1 MTKDEGRKKPL
12 GRSAFGVR
20 PQVDEGEHFERLATA
35 YFESSYRAS
44 PTSATDLG
52 IHEYDHLLD
61 DMSQRAIQARIAELK
76 TFRKKFRALEKSAL
90 LNGATTDLALIQ
102 NDIEI
107 ELWFLQDTRDWE
119 TDPSYYVADPFF
131 SIFLVASRDF
141 APLAERVQTLS
152 ARLEQVPELLS
163 SARENLK
170 NPPHILTEIGIEETQ
185 GALEFCETLIPQ
197 IAQHMKPPPS
207 LHRAAKN
214 ARSALRGF
222 LTYLQDEL
230 MLTSTGKLGIGAKQY
245 ATILKYEHMLPYTIA
260 QVVTMGER
268 VFHETEREL
277 AAWAKRIDKSKTW
290 RELATIARTEFPA
303 RHRLLFAYR
312 HEVKRLREFVRERD
326 LVTLPDEDC
335 EVVETPPFD
344 RALNS
349 FAAYI
354 APGPF
359 EENQRGQFWVT
370 PIDTSAPRAQ
380 QIEQLEAHCNYLYP
394 VTAAHEAYPG
404 HHVQL
409 VRANHVGS
417 RWRKHFSSSIFAEG
431 WALYCEELMNQA
443 GYYADPRVRL
453 FQLQDRLWRAARVIT
468 EIGMHCYEL
477 GMDDAA
483 RFLVDKV
490 GLSHAAAR
498 AETRRYIAE
507 PGQPMSYLIGELEVE
522 RLRKK
527 FKHMRLKKF
536 HDTLLDSGTIPFV
549 LVEKEMETKVAGSR

>member
-1 MTKDEGRKKPL
+1 MNQPER
-12 GRSAFGVR
+12 
-20 PQVDEGEHFERLATA
+20 FEQLATA

-61 DMSQRAIQARIAELK
+61 DMSQVAIRTRIAELK
-76 TFRKKFRALEKSAL
+76 TFRKKFRAHGTRGLQ
-90 LNGATTDLALIQ
+90 NGATTDLALIQ
-102 NDIEI
+102 NDIEV
-107 ELWFLQDTRDWE
+107 ELWFLDDTRDWE

-131 SIFLVASRDF
+131 SIFLLASRDF
-141 APLAERVQTLS
+141 APIDERVENLT
-152 ARLEQVPELLS
+152 ARLEQVPDLLS
-163 SARENLK
+163 AARANLK
-170 NPPHILTEIGIEETQ
+170 NPPHILTEIGIEETF
-185 GALEFCETLIPQ
+185 GAIEFCETLIPQ
-197 IAQHMKPPPS
+197 LAQELKPTQK
-207 LHRAAKN
+207 LQRAVKN
-214 ARSALRGF
+214 TRSALRAF
-222 LTYLQDEL
+222 LVYLQDDL
-230 MLTSTGKLGIGAKQY
+230 TLTSTGKLGIGSKQY
-245 ATILKYEHMLPYTIA
+245 AKILRNEHMLPYTIA
-260 QVVTMGER
+260 QVVAMGER
-268 VFHETEREL
+268 VFQATEREL
-277 AAWAKRIDKSKTW
+277 AAWAKRIDKTKSW
-290 RELATIARTEFPA
+290 REIIAAARAEFPA
-303 RHRLLFAYR
+303 RHRLLPAYR

-326 LVTLPDEDC
+326 LVTLPPEDC
-335 EVVETPPFD
+335 QVVETPPFD

-359 EENQRGQFWVT
+359 EKNQRGQFWVT
-370 PIDTSAPRAQ
+370 PIDTTAPRAQ

-409 VRANHVGS
+409 VRANQVGS

-443 GYYADPRVRL
+443 GYYSDPRMRL

-468 EIGMHCYEL
+468 EIGMHCYDSS
-477 GMDDAA
+477 MDDAA

-490 GLSHAAAR
+490 GLSRAAAR

-527 FKHMRLKKF
+527 FKRLPLKKF
-536 HDTLLDSGTIPFV
+536 HDLLLDSGTIPFV
-549 LVEKEMETKVAGSR
+549 LVEREMELKVEGSTFNFQP